1 MVGGVTWGSKMEQ
14 ALAEPEAEKP
24 AAKKKLSD
32 WFSFLKTTS
41 LAALIGVLAT
51 LFTAFTSYNA
61 DRAQNTI
68 EENKRRLEQDRQAF
82 EREKFSKEYF
92 LNLQDKVSANLAAG
106 KPDLAVALV
115 LNEPPCTNTR
125 AKLANLLV
133 NADYVSAVFEGP
145 KAKTLQASINQLK
158 EESRNADPDGGAP
171 ITCQIEESER
181 AVADLKADLEAVLA
195 SQKGSPFAMFDHRD
209 EDIKAKLA
217 ARITTLAK
225 LKKQLVRPS
234 PVALNAPAAEAPATG
249 GAAPAG
255 TPLPVQS
262 NAPLTLNTGS
272 SRGWDID
279 VFYCD
284 GADSNFDNAELVANK
299 LVEQARLGKDLAPGF
314 ILGRIRLRALSDD
327 AYSKS
332 GDNLTGNE
340 IRAEVSETDQGNA
353 LAAFLAKTNAG
364 SFAIRQSPL
373 ATPWYLS
380 VFVCPAPN
388 AVRQSYD
395 IGKSLYDS
403 VRR

>member
-1 MVGGVTWGSKMEQ
+1 MEQ
-14 ALAEPEAEKP
+14 AFAEPEAEKP
-24 AAKKKLSD
+24 VEKKKLSD
-32 WFSFLKTTS
+32 RFSFLKTTS

-51 LFTAFTSYNA
+51 LFTAFTSYNS
-61 DRAQNTI
+61 DRASNAI
-68 EENKRRLEQDRQAF
+68 EENKRRMEQQRQDF
-82 EREKFSKEYF
+82 EREKFSKEYL
-92 LNLQDKVSANLAAG
+92 LNLQDKVSANLTNG

-133 NADYVSAVFEGP
+133 NADYVSAAFEGP

-171 ITCQIEESER
+171 ITCQIEDSER
-181 AVADLKADLEAVLA
+181 AIGDLRANLEAVLA

-209 EDIKAKLA
+209 EELKAQLA
-217 ARITTLAK
+217 AELTTLAK

-234 PVALNAPAAEAPATG
+234 PATLNPPAAEAPSTG
-249 GAAPAG
+249 GAAPAPNQ
-255 TPLPVQS
+255 TPFTPS
-262 NAPLTLNTGS
+262 APLTLNVGS

-314 ILGRIRLRALSDD
+314 LLGRIRLRALSDD
-327 AYSKS
+327 AYSKT
-332 GDNLTGNE
+332 GENLIGNE

-353 LAAFLAKTNAG
+353 LAAFLTKTNTG
-364 SFAIRQSPL
+364 NFAIRQSPL

-380 VFVCPAPN
+380 VFVCSAPN
-388 AVRQSYD
+388 AVRQSLD

-403 VRR
+403 ARQ